1 MSFLASEL
9 PMMMF
14 FVVKGIEIPVEI
26 GSSFQDSEEGQ
37 SPNSEY
43 KSRKTSWIEET

>member
-1 MSFLASEL
+1 MWMSFLASEL

-14 FVVKGIEIPVEI
+14 FVVMGIEIPVEV

-37 SPNSEY
+37 SPTSDH
-43 KSRKTSWIEET
+43 KSRKTN